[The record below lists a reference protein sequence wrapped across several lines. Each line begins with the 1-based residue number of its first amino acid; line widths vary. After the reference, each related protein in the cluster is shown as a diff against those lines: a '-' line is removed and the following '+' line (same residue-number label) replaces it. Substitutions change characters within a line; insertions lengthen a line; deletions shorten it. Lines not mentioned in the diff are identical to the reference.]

1 MKYNKVIEGTMFTSS
16 CVRQTKAVLGFDTFK
31 LESDNPVMTFSFGDT
46 KCNTKPLL
54 TYELQILADV
64 CQSEL
69 EPALIF
75 MHPNDIVN
83 VFIMTEDGT
92 NVLISSEEDKYVNYI
107 RGDGYEDMV
116 LKNISELSLCYN
128 PISIDKSR
136 EVRTLNISIA

>member
-31 LESDNPVMTFSFGDT
+31 LESDNPVMPFSFEGT
-46 KCNTKPLL
+46 KCSTKPLL
-54 TYELQILADV
+54 TYELQILNDV

-75 MHPNDIVN
+75 MHPNGTIN
-83 VFIMTEDGT
+83 VFITTEDGT
-92 NVLISSEEDKYVNYI
+92 HVLISSEEDKYVNYI
-107 RGDGYEDMV
+107 RGNDYEDMV
-116 LKNISELSLCYN
+116 LKNMDELSLCYN

-136 EVRTLNISIA
+136 EVRTLNINIA